1 MNIFSYYSDFAICPF
16 TMDPDRAGIP
26 LGAVRY
32 TISRAVTPE
41 EAFLAY
47 WKEVQATINADE
59 KDISTVLLVFP
70 ELELFG
76 NYELFESYCESLSDA
91 LSKTTMSMEAVIQLV
106 FFHPKYQF
114 RDGQARVG
122 EEKGKYY
129 HKYYHI
135 CNLIRIFIIFLSS
148 CIYIIIVFISYHYY
162 IIYILTFI

>member
-129 HKYYHI
+129 HI
-135 CNLIRIFIIFLSS
+135 CNLIRIFIIFLLS
-148 CIYIIIVFISYHYY
+148 CIYININYHIISYHIISY
-162 IIYILTFI
+162 IF